1 MTDTTK
7 KPARWRLERHKRRME
22 KQAEKR
28 KAWLERKKRKLLLG
42 GVA

>member
-7 KPARWRLERHKRRME
+7 KPARWRLERHKKRMA
-22 KQAEKR
+22 KQAAKR
-28 KAWLERKKRKLLLG
+28 KAWLARKKNKPLIG